1 MTTISQPI
9 NLLKPKI
16 FAVVKYIVLIAFAV
30 TTLYPFVWVGLSSL
44 KTDNEVFGN
53 AFGLPSKWMFSNYVD
68 AFTGAQVGQS
78 LFNSLIY
85 SSLSMVLVLLA
96 ASMASYVLARV
107 RPNKWLHLFFTLG
120 IMVPIHSVIIP
131 LLIFIRSLDMINT
144 RQGIILAYV
153 VSNLSFSIYILVS
166 FMRTL
171 PREIEDAA
179 AIDGCGRA
187 RTFFSIIL
195 PMIKPG
201 LATVGTFAFIN
212 SWNDLLLALV
222 ITVSPHLQTLNLASY
237 NLRARYV
244 QHYALICA
252 GLMLLIIPVTLIYVL
267 LQEQIVRG
275 ITAGALKG

>member
-1 MTTISQPI
+1 MSTISYSTI
-9 NLLKPKI
+9 VKKSKTLNVLKY
-16 FAVVKYIVLIAFAV
+16 AVLIAFAL
-30 TTLYPFVWVGLSSL
+30 TTLYPFIWVAISSL

-53 AFGLPSKWMFSNYVD
+53 AFGLPAQWMFSNYVD
-68 AFTGAQVGQS
+68 AWVGAMVGRS

-85 SSLSMVLVLLA
+85 SFASVTLVLLV

-107 RPNKWLHLFFTLG
+107 RPNKWMYLFFTLG

-131 LLIFIRSLDMINT
+131 LLIIIRSIGMVNT

-153 VSNLSFSIYILVS
+153 VSYLSFSIYILVS

-179 AIDGCGRA
+179 AIDGCGRT

-201 LATVGTFAFIN
+201 LATVGTFGFIH

-222 ITVSPHLQTLNLASY
+222 ITVSPHLQTLNLATY
-237 NLRARYV
+237 NLRARYI

-252 GLMLLIIPVTLIYVL
+252 GLMLLIIPVTIIYVL

>member
-1 MTTISQPI
+1 MTTYSRPI
-9 NLLKPKI
+9 NFSKQQT
-16 FAVVKYIVLIAFAV
+16 FVVLKYILLIG
-30 TTLYPFVWVGLSSL
+30 TSLLTLYPFVWVGLSSL

-53 AFGLPSKWMFSNYVD
+53 AFGLPAQWMFSNY
-68 AFTGAQVGQS
+68 AEAWAGARVGQS

-85 SSLSMVLVLLA
+85 SSVSMVLVLLI
-96 ASMASYVLARV
+96 ASMAAYVLARV
-107 RPNKWLHLFFTLG
+107 RPNKGLYLFFTLG

-131 LLIFIRSLDMINT
+131 LLIFIRSLDWINT
-144 RQGIILAYV
+144 RQGIILAYT
-153 VSNLSFSIYILVS
+153 VSYLSFSIYILVS

-179 AIDGCGRA
+179 AIDGCSRS

-195 PMIKPG
+195 PMVKPG

-222 ITVSPHLQTLNLASY
+222 ITVSPHLQTLNLACY

-252 GLMLLIIPVTLIYVL
+252 GLMLLIIPVVLIYVL

-275 ITAGALKG
+275 ITAGAIKG